1 MFAWQYCSVVFP
13 AVISQIKSYRHYC
26 WSGYILLQTWI
37 CFFTTMTEMC
47 KNMIVNYVPDLS
59 LWKCSCNYNIE
70 LKHVAF
76 RRVICDIDDETLGL
90 LFLVELSLGWALRF
104 CFWGN
109 HLKNWITLFLAWCR
123 EAHCIIVHFITF
135 VSSCFS
141 YSGGSSSCEFGDFS
155 VISCLTGW
163 LPEAIPLQ

>member
-1 MFAWQYCSVVFP
+1 
-13 AVISQIKSYRHYC
+13 
-26 WSGYILLQTWI
+26 
-37 CFFTTMTEMC
+37 MTETC

-70 LKHVAF
+70 LNHVAF
-76 RRVICDIDDETLGL
+76 RRVICDMDDEVFSCRTKSMLGIKI
-90 LFLVELSLGWALRF
+90 LFLGKSFE
-104 CFWGN
+104 
-109 HLKNWITLFLAWCR
+109 KWCR
-123 EAHCIIVHFITF
+123 QAYCIIVHFITF
-135 VSSCFS
+135 VSSYFS